1 MLIICVRT
9 ENRPRVAPERRFE
22 LTRLSD
28 DFSSAV
34 LHFGFMESPR
44 VPAALALMR
53 KAGFKYDIMTTSVF
67 LGRRTIKESTASE
80 MPAWQDKLYVALTKQ
95 SANATDFF
103 SIPSDRVVELGAQV
117 TI

>member
-1 MLIICVRT
+1 
-9 ENRPRVAPERRFE
+9 
-22 LTRLSD
+22 
-28 DFSSAV
+28 
-34 LHFGFMESPR
+34 
-44 VPAALALMR
+44 MR
-53 KAGFKYDIMTTSVF
+53 KSGFKYDIMTTSFF
-67 LGRRTIKESTASE
+67 LGRRTIKESPASE